1 MSRYKLKQ
9 PFFSFFFLCF
19 FLHEIELRMK
29 IWCLASNSMSN
40 LIKLCSLSYSFS
52 FSCFQ
57 YNTGVSV
64 KKLDLFHI
72 RLLFECFLSRITF
85 LGGFGRERHIKPLE
99 MKSRVSHKIEQ
110 RMKIWCLASNSLWNL
125 MKLCSLSYSFSFAD
139 FQCNTCF
146 SEKKLL
152 LFHISLNYVPCHIHP
167 ILSFAYWSS
176 FAFSMQYMCF
186 CLLFEEIWQLS
197 FSYQSTFWV
206 FLE

>member
-1 MSRYKLKQ
+1 MFICFHFYKITCSLKSYVSLQ
-9 PFFSFFFLCF
+9 AKTTIFSFFFNV

-139 FQCNTCF
+139 FQCNTCV

-152 LFHISLNYVPCHIHP
+152 LFHISL
-167 ILSFAYWSS
+167 
-176 FAFSMQYMCF
+176 
-186 CLLFEEIWQLS
+186 LFECFLS
-197 FSYQSTFWV
+197 RNA
-206 FLE
+206 FLGGFGRERDFKLV